1 MNLLRLDRAAGEA
14 VIAGTEGPGVA
25 PLEWAGGML
34 GVRPEHVLLARDG
47 PFTARVESVEYLGA
61 DSLLLCRIGEQ
72 ILTARVAGR
81 VGVAGGDSARLGW
94 ARGASHFFDAATG
107 IRLAAEPIHQN
118 ATMLA

>member
-1 MNLLRLDRAAGEA
+1 
-14 VIAGTEGPGVA
+14 
-25 PLEWAGGML
+25 ML

-47 PFTARVESVEYLGA
+47 PFTTRVESVEYLGA

-81 VGVAGGDSARLGW
+81 IGLAAGDCARLNW

-107 IRLAAEPIHQN
+107 IRLATEPMHQD

>member
-1 MNLLRLDRAAGEA
+1 
-14 VIAGTEGPGVA
+14 
-25 PLEWAGGML
+25 
-34 GVRPEHVLLARDG
+34 VLLARDG

-81 VGVAGGDSARLGW
+81 VGVAGGDSVHLSW

-107 IRLAAEPIHQN
+107 IRLATEPIHQN
-118 ATMLA
+118 ATMFA